1 VKDVDEMN
9 ESHLLAP
16 LLEEPPGFSEIDV
29 PRAMAD
35 GRRLRRRRR
44 QWAGGVAVAAAVVL
58 VAAGGMVV
66 ASGLNDRKALPSPVA
81 TAPAPP
87 TGCTVA
93 ALPFVG
99 QERTWVKAGD
109 PTGHYL
115 AGNDLNSHRVLIWKD
130 GALVSTSPHA
140 EMVVNGVNSHGVAVG
155 GGYDH
160 GVQHARVYQDGT
172 VTQMSDGES
181 DAKAINSAGVIVGSL
196 DGNVSI
202 NSVPA
207 RWASAGAAAER
218 LPLPAGMMHGEARGI
233 TEDGTIWGLV
243 SKDTRTDP
251 QGMLWFP
258 DGTSRLLSL
267 PAVAGVRQ
275 PVFQVDSI
283 IGGWAYGT
291 ATAGS
296 DFIPE
301 RYNIAEQSYEGL
313 PGIVASNGFGTPAAY
328 AENGWALTT
337 KQDGS
342 PVGNNLVILA
352 RSKSMLLP
360 APDRG
365 EPTSYDE
372 LIFSFDGHVAAATAS
387 WSVTPTD
394 PRNVPLMWTCR

>member
-35 GRRLRRRRR
+35 GRRLRRRR

-58 VAAGGMVV
+58 VAAGGM
-66 ASGLNDRKALPSPVA
+66 ALAAGLSDRKALPSPVA
-81 TAPAPP
+81 TKPGLPA
-87 TGCTVA
+87 TCAVT
-93 ALPFVG
+93 ALPFIG

-160 GVQHARVYQDGT
+160 GVQHARVYHDGT
-172 VTQMSDGES
+172 VTRLSGGES
-181 DAKAINSAGVIVGSL
+181 DAKSINSAGVIVGSL

-202 NSVPA
+202 NSAPA

-218 LPLPAGMMHGEARGI
+218 LPLPAGMIHGEAQGI

-243 SKDTRTDP
+243 SQDTRTDP

-301 RYNIAEQSYEGL
+301 RYNIAERRYERL
-313 PGIVASNGFGTPAAY
+313 PEIVASNGFGTPAAY
-328 AENGWALTT
+328 AANGWALTT
-337 KQDGS
+337 VQDGS
-342 PVGNNLVILA
+342 PVGNNIVILA
-352 RSKSMLLP
+352 GSKSMRLP

-365 EPTSYDE
+365 ASTSYGD
-372 LIFSFDGHVAAATAS
+372 LIFSLDGHVAAATAG
-387 WSVTPTD
+387 WSVTTTD
-394 PRNVPLMWTCR
+394 PRDVPLMWICH